1 MPRKVPKPAS
11 EGADVEDMLSIEV
24 EESAECPPE
33 PEPTPDEPT
42 RILVRCKVPMS
53 KRSDGK
59 RCYRADTFMET
70 EEWAEAHEA
79 DLERI

>member
-1 MPRKVPKPAS
+1 MPRKVPKPAH
-11 EGADVEDMLSIEV
+11 EGADVTEMLSIE
-24 EESAECPPE
+24 E
-33 PEPTPDEPT
+33 PFAAPDMPTM
-42 RILVRCKVPMS
+42 ILVRCKVPMS

-70 EEWAEAHEA
+70 EEWVEAHEA